1 MGICYLEGDG
11 VRKNRPEAKR
21 LLQKAAE
28 QGYEDAKKALQYM
41 EQQANQNSSYTNDLS
56 GDESTVIDNIVKQNQ
71 QVIQEFPPS
80 PSSGNFDFFEDCL
93 YPAAFIGAI
102 IFGIYQL
109 VATFMGWPTFS
120 TKDGIFIETN
130 LIPASVGIVST
141 IVIACFL
148 YDDK

>member
-1 MGICYLEGDG
+1 
-11 VRKNRPEAKR
+11 
-21 LLQKAAE
+21 
-28 QGYEDAKKALQYM
+28 
-41 EQQANQNSSYTNDLS
+41 LS
-56 GDESTVIDNIVKQNQ
+56 GDESTIIDNSAKQNQ
-71 QVIQEFPPS
+71 QATQDFPAS

-109 VATFMGWPTFS
+109 VATFAGWPTFS
-120 TKDGIFIETN
+120 TKDGIFIGTN
-130 LIPASVGIVST
+130 LIPASVGIIST